1 MKIHKVLFAVLVIL
15 VLVGVSG
22 CVSAVRHRPAT
33 SPELPAMITQP
44 EKAAEPI
51 VPKPDTVSVIDYETQ
66 PKISNVWED
75 TEVKTVL
82 QDCAAQSG
90 INILSDDTVQGT
102 VNLKID
108 NVPLEKA
115 LKMILAP
122 LGYVFRKVGDY
133 YLVGSGIP
141 GSPGALFLSQ
151 SEEIITNR
159 PAEEVAALLSSGLT
173 PFVKAT
179 KGAYSLSVNAPTE
192 IIDRIKSDIDNL
204 DGPEQLVQIEVLV
217 TEVTSNKG
225 QNSGVD
231 WSQIFNVS
239 ATGQGALKEGAAT
252 IYTGVIGG
260 NLTSSIKKLALQ
272 GDLDLKAKPKVVTQ
286 NGKPAE
292 FSVETGK
299 YVILA
304 ENLPSTGG
312 LSYFQRF
319 EAKPITSGVNLKVTP
334 RISRNGE
341 VLLELEANVSDM
353 SQNPENVQEL
363 PVVQSRKVKT
373 TVRVKSDGTVVIGG
387 LYQKLSRNS
396 SKGVPFLDKIPG
408 LGFLFG
414 SKKEDER
421 QTELVIFVTP
431 QILK

>member
-1 MKIHKVLFAVLVIL
+1 M
-15 VLVGVSG
+15 VG
-22 CVSAVRHRPAT
+22 CAATTRRPVAL
-33 SPELPAMITQP
+33 SELPAMIAKP
-44 EKAAEPI
+44 DKATEP
-51 VPKPDTVSVIDYETQ
+51 VAPKPKTVLAVDYSVQ

-75 TEVKTVL
+75 AEIKTVL

-90 INILSDDTVQGT
+90 LNIQSDDTVQGT
-102 VNLKID
+102 VNLKIE
-108 NVPLEKA
+108 NVPLEQA
-115 LKMILAP
+115 LKMILSP

-159 PAEEVAALLSSGLT
+159 PAEEVTALLSSGLT

-192 IIDRIKSDIDNL
+192 IMDRIKSDINNL

-217 TEVTSNKG
+217 TEVAQSKG
-225 QNSGVD
+225 ENSGID

-239 ATGQGALKEGAAT
+239 ATGQGALEKGAAT
-252 IYTGVIGG
+252 VYTGIIGG

-286 NGKPAE
+286 NGKQAE
-292 FSVETGK
+292 INVETGK

-304 ENLPSTGG
+304 ENLPQSSGG
-312 LSYFQRF
+312 FSYVQRF

-334 RISRNGE
+334 RISRDGE
-341 VLLELEANVSDM
+341 VILELEANVSDM
-353 SQNPENVQEL
+353 SQNPENIQEL

-387 LYQKLSRNS
+387 LYQKTSRNS
-396 SKGVPFLDKIPG
+396 SKGIPFLDQIPG
-408 LGFLFG
+408 LNFFFG
-414 SKKEDER
+414 SKKEDEK